1 MFHDFPSYSFDE
13 YNNDE
18 YSELN
23 EDYINDY
30 IIENDIQPPNLIYSE
45 NNNESFNVQSILN
58 ISGGN
63 YDNFENKNTIAMTPL
78 SKQTQKKKI
87 FKSMKILNKKCY
99 SNIFN
104 VNNEKLKSKENCD
117 NNIIQKEREVNLN
130 EREKNNNQ
138 IIINLEEGE
147 EDNNNNNFK
156 INGEKNKVAQ
166 NLQYGRKS
174 KNNKLK
180 GIKGKHTKNDKDNII
195 RKIKS
200 FFGKSLYK
208 YINKSFIGEEQLLK
222 LNIDIN
228 RKLKRDYNLELF
240 EMTLRDIYMNTEIS
254 DKYKNKDLES
264 NAKTINK
271 IYLEKKEI
279 EVIKILN
286 LTYYE
291 AFEIFINPFK
301 EISYDLKQ
309 KIEGTSILN
318 NQQFGNIE
326 ILLNNV
332 VKNKEKNEDIQEYID
347 DIIYL
352 CINFKQWF
360 KNKTG
365 RFT

>member
-1 MFHDFPSYSFDE
+1 
-13 YNNDE
+13 
-18 YSELN
+18 
-23 EDYINDY
+23 
-30 IIENDIQPPNLIYSE
+30 
-45 NNNESFNVQSILN
+45 
-58 ISGGN
+58 
-63 YDNFENKNTIAMTPL
+63 
-78 SKQTQKKKI
+78 
-87 FKSMKILNKKCY
+87 
-99 SNIFN
+99 
-104 VNNEKLKSKENCD
+104 
-117 NNIIQKEREVNLN
+117 
-130 EREKNNNQ
+130 
-138 IIINLEEGE
+138 
-147 EDNNNNNFK
+147 
-156 INGEKNKVAQ
+156 
-166 NLQYGRKS
+166 
-174 KNNKLK
+174 
-180 GIKGKHTKNDKDNII
+180 
-195 RKIKS
+195 
-200 FFGKSLYK
+200 
-208 YINKSFIGEEQLLK
+208 
-222 LNIDIN
+222 
-228 RKLKRDYNLELF
+228 
-240 EMTLRDIYMNTEIS
+240 MNTEIS

-301 EISYDLKQ
+301 EISYDLKR